1 MLRWGRCLFAA
12 VQHNA
17 RTLSGPPSTG
27 VTITMD
33 GDVADTARANTA
45 VLTSYLRRHQVKST
59 EGLSLSV

>member
-1 MLRWGRCLFAA
+1 
-12 VQHNA
+12 
-17 RTLSGPPSTG
+17 
-27 VTITMD
+27 MD